1 MNLYGCKNT
10 TVIVKGKCNAVTIS
24 KFTCCS
30 GNAHAHNAILVN
42 CTKTSVL
49 VDSVISSISVTNS
62 PSFALQITGK
72 APTIQLDSTDSGQ
85 IYLSKD
91 CLEAEITTAKC
102 SSINISLP
110 VEGEEDGV
118 FNEHPIPEMFRT
130 IIVDGKLV
138 TSTVEHSG

>member
-1 MNLYGCKNT
+1 M
-10 TVIVKGKCNAVTIS
+10 
-24 KFTCCS
+24 
-30 GNAHAHNAILVN
+30 
-42 CTKTSVL
+42 
-49 VDSVISSISVTNS
+49 ISSVSVTNS
-62 PSFALQITGK
+62 PSFALQITGA

-85 IYLSKD
+85 IFLSRE
-91 CLEAEITTAKC
+91 CLGTEITTAKC

-130 IIVDGKLV
+130 VIVDGKLV